1 MKNRFLWI
9 LCVLLSL
16 LVLTGGCNRKPAS
29 TADVPRSLSHQY
41 KIAVAPF
48 TQPRDISQL
57 IMGQLPQPQALAA
70 RDVLIAQDRQLRDV
84 LYTTTKR
91 SYDFLPRT
99 RPLPDLKRF
108 HTSERPQALPL
119 WVEYARKTSAD
130 ILFIPQVLTWRDR
143 QGSAAG
149 VTEPAHV
156 RLEFFLLNIKDGSIL
171 AAATYPS
178 FDASRYNKDYKK
190 LAKDKLNPLFN
201 RALLGIYAPGST
213 YKMCTAAAGV
223 ETGAINVATTHYE
236 CKGSMTYY
244 GHTYHCWET
253 RGQGT
258 EYLADAVRD
267 SCNIF
272 FYNVGINTGIKAL
285 TKKAQEYG
293 LGEATGVELSE
304 SIGVNAGPAYSEKMG
319 ALWTDGN
326 TLMAAIG
333 QSDNQFSP
341 LQLANYVATLIN
353 GGDRYKAHLLKTVK
367 SSDNSKILYQ
377 YEPEVVKKVPLEQD
391 AYDAIKKGMGE
402 VIEADKIKEFDNL
415 QDRGIKVGCKTGT
428 AEVGTA
434 RPKLYNALLV
444 SFAPY
449 DNPEIA
455 VCTVVEKSPS
465 QGASTAAITA
475 AIMEYYFS
483 EDAVQE
489 RVAAENKLVS

>member
-156 RLEFFLLNIKDGSIL
+156 RLEFFLLNIKEGNIIGHSVYEAEQQGL
-171 AAATYPS
+171 TE
-178 FDASRYNKDYKK
+178 N
-190 LAKDKLNPLFN
+190 
-201 RALLGIYAPGST
+201 LL
-213 YKMCTAAAGV
+213 
-223 ETGAINVATTHYE
+223 
-236 CKGSMTYY
+236 
-244 GHTYHCWET
+244 
-253 RGQGT
+253 
-258 EYLADAVRD
+258 
-267 SCNIF
+267 
-272 FYNVGINTGIKAL
+272 NVGDFFKRQGKWVTAEELAREAMIKA
-285 TKKAQEYG
+285 
-293 LGEATGVELSE
+293 
-304 SIGVNAGPAYSEKMG
+304 
-319 ALWTDGN
+319 
-326 TLMAAIG
+326 
-333 QSDNQFSP
+333 
-341 LQLANYVATLIN
+341 
-353 GGDRYKAHLLKTVK
+353 VK
-367 SSDNSKILYQ
+367 DL
-377 YEPEVVKKVPLEQD
+377 
-391 AYDAIKKGMGE
+391 
-402 VIEADKIKEFDNL
+402 NL
-415 QDRGIKVGCKTGT
+415 
-428 AEVGTA
+428 
-434 RPKLYNALLV
+434 
-444 SFAPY
+444 
-449 DNPEIA
+449 
-455 VCTVVEKSPS
+455 
-465 QGASTAAITA
+465 
-475 AIMEYYFS
+475 
-483 EDAVQE
+483 
-489 RVAAENKLVS
+489 